1 MPEHYNTKTIF
12 EGLRGQLCC
21 GFAGGLQL
29 SIKVLTQTAYPISRL
44 VIQSFLTVYV
54 QFRRYVAELG
64 MNSTANGSSGSWSC
78 LNFSA
83 LKIGGT
89 VTYCLIIIVS
99 LVANSLIVILV
110 CKTPNLKKT
119 INYFIANMALSDLLY
134 PIFWIPFNLSDLHT
148 NYSFL
153 IGGQLGQALCKLV
166 PFFGDVS
173 FVVSIQNLILI
184 AVDRFGAVVFPL
196 RSPLI
201 RSKLCPFFILATWMF
216 AIVFISPDLLAFEL
230 VEYPEGAWCVRR
242 WKKVFGE
249 SLSFASILLAHNIL
263 FTYIPVLLLVI
274 LYSIIFIKLN
284 TQVHPGE

>member
-29 SIKVLTQTAYPISRL
+29 SIKVLTQTAYPIYRL

-54 QFRRYVAELG
+54 QFRRYVAELS
-64 MNSTANGSSGSWSC
+64 MNSTANGSSGSWNS

-99 LVANSLIVILV
+99 LVANSLIVIIV
-110 CKTPNLKKT
+110 SKTPNLKKP
-119 INYFIANMALSDLLY
+119 INYFIANIASSDLLY
-134 PIFWIPFNLSDLHT
+134 PIFSIPFKLSLLHA
-148 NYSFL
+148 NSFP
-153 IGGQLGQALCKLV
+153 IGGQLGQALCKLL

-201 RSKLCPFFILATWMF
+201 RSKLCPFFILATW
-216 AIVFISPDLLAFEL
+216 IVAVAVNSPFFFGKEL
-230 VEYPEGAWCVRR
+230 VESPER
-242 WKKVFGE
+242 
-249 SLSFASILLAHNIL
+249 N
-263 FTYIPVLLLVI
+263 
-274 LYSIIFIKLN
+274 
-284 TQVHPGE
+284 